1 MMKYEEFDRYI
12 VAGEGSPKERAEL
25 WQTAI
30 GLQNVDRLEVSDFLV
45 ETAKRHI
52 EGQIDI
58 DQTRDLISNYYQA
71 ADRRSDTENNK
82 EADTAAVNIV
92 KLLAEPSFVF
102 SVEGLASIHRRIFT
116 GVFKHAGKFRDYDF
130 TKKEWVLDGASVIY
144 GPASDLRRTVQYDF
158 DLEKEFSY
166 KGLTIDEIINH
177 FVRFISSV
185 WQIHPFCEGNTRT
198 TAVFAIKYLRS
209 LGFTA
214 ENDMFKTHSW
224 YFRNALVRSNYR
236 NVINGIEPT
245 YEYLTL
251 FFRNLLLGEEH
262 ELKNRY
268 LHIGFKPDDT
278 AAGGQGTPANI
289 S

>member
-1 MMKYEEFDRYI
+1 MMKYEEFDCYI

-71 ADRRSDTENNK
+71 ADRRSDTENDR
-82 EADTAAVNIV
+82 EADTAAANIV

-102 SVEGLASIHRRIFT
+102 SVEGLASIHRRIFN

-130 TKKEWVLDGASVIY
+130 TKKEWVLDGASVIF

-158 DLEKEFSY
+158 DLEK
-166 KGLTIDEIINH
+166 
-177 FVRFISSV
+177 
-185 WQIHPFCEGNTRT
+185 
-198 TAVFAIKYLRS
+198 
-209 LGFTA
+209 
-214 ENDMFKTHSW
+214 
-224 YFRNALVRSNYR
+224 
-236 NVINGIEPT
+236 
-245 YEYLTL
+245 
-251 FFRNLLLGEEH
+251 
-262 ELKNRY
+262 
-268 LHIGFKPDDT
+268 
-278 AAGGQGTPANI
+278 
-289 S
+289 

>member
-71 ADRRSDTENNK
+71 ADRRSDTENDR
-82 EADTAAVNIV
+82 EADTAAANIV

-102 SVEGLASIHRRIFT
+102 SVEGLASIHRRIFN

-177 FVRFISSV
+177 FVRFISNL
-185 WQIHPFCEGNTRT
+185 WQIHPFCEGNTRA
-198 TAVFAIKYLRS
+198 TAVFAIKYMRS

-236 NVINGIEPT
+236 NVIKGIEPT

-268 LHIGFKPDDT
+268 LHVGFKPEGETT
-278 AAGGQGTPANI
+278 AD
-289 S
+289 